1 MGKHC
6 NIIGAITSAYDRER
20 GFSAE
25 ELRNIAIGE
34 PEIGI
39 YLESINLAGGLLIF
53 IAKACVGK
61 SLVAAGK
68 KEDLAQLTGNMREL
82 EDFTIKVCKL
92 DVENCKVIRGLLPFM
107 NPVSHKNKPVS
118 LGLGDRLGEASPGH
132 IRLLK
137 GSGYFPV
144 LAQQSIRELNL
155 TGRNYDEV
163 LADAAWA
170 VLQEG
175 LKDGWGADGD
185 HLKTPQEVKMALN
198 CGYTMITLDCSEH
211 IDNSVS
217 ELSGKELDE
226 KYALVP
232 EKDRAELEKL
242 YLKKNIRLKSGT
254 SFEFGEADFKKETLV
269 YLKAIKFTIQVYNEI
284 IKNCGREIDFEMS
297 IDETLTSTTLEAH
310 YFVAAELIRGG
321 VEIRSLAPRF
331 CGEFQKGIDY
341 RGDIA
346 QFEKEFALH
355 TEIADNFGYKISVHS
370 GSDKFSIFPIV
381 GRKTGM
387 RFHLKTAGTNWL
399 EAVRVI
405 ALHNTA
411 LFRKMYRF
419 AVQNLNEA
427 KKYYHIFTETGMV
440 PDVDN
445 YGDAELNGLLN
456 IDESRQ
462 ALHVTYG
469 LLLQA
474 KDASDKFIFKDE
486 FFKTLEENE
495 EEYYKLLQQHIGR
508 HVKTLKGE

>member
-6 NIIGAITSAYDRER
+6 NIIGAISGAYNKDR
-20 GFSAE
+20 GFSAD
-25 ELRNIAIGE
+25 ELRSIALSE

-39 YLESINLAGGLLIF
+39 YPESINLAEGILIF
-53 IAKACVGK
+53 VARACVGK
-61 SLVAAGK
+61 RFVVAGG
-68 KEDLAQLTGNMREL
+68 KEDLTQFTGILHESD
-82 EDFTIKVCKL
+82 EYIIKVCTL
-92 DVENCKVIRGLLPFM
+92 DVENYRLIRKLLPFM
-107 NPVSHKNKPVS
+107 NPVSHKDKAVS
-118 LGLGDRLGEASPGH
+118 LGLGDRLGKASPGH

-163 LADAAWA
+163 LSDAAWA

-175 LKDGWGADGD
+175 MKDGWGADGD
-185 HLKTPQEVKMALN
+185 HLKTPQEVKMALD

-211 IDNSVS
+211 IDNSAS
-217 ELSGKELDE
+217 GLSGRELDE

-232 EKDRAELEKL
+232 EKERAELEKL
-242 YLKKNIRLKSGT
+242 YLNKNIRLKSGT

-284 IKNCGREIDFEMS
+284 IKNYGREIDFEMS
-297 IDETLTSTTLEAH
+297 IDETLTSTTPEAH

-346 QFEKEFALH
+346 QFEKEFGLH

-370 GSDKFSIFPIV
+370 GSDKFSIFSIV

-405 ALHNTA
+405 ALHNA
-411 LFRKMYRF
+411 PLFRKIYRF

-445 YGDAELNGLLN
+445 YSDAELNELLN

-474 KDASDKFIFKDE
+474 KDSSGSFIFKDE

-495 EEYYKLLQQHIGR
+495 EEYYRLLQQHIGR